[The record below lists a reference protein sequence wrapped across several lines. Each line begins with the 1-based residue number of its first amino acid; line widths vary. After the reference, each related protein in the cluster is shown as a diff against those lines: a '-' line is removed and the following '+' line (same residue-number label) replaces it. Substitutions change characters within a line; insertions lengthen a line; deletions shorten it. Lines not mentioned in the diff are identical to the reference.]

1 MFRCANPS
9 SRPVAGLRLAKY
21 GSAALPLM
29 PLKAPPASR
38 CPFATARVSTSPLA
52 LSLKPGTSAPAAVS
66 TAAMFL
72 AAAPPTEEKCP
83 PR

>member
-1 MFRCANPS
+1 MPRCAKPS
-9 SRPVAGLRLAKY
+9 SLPVAGLRLAKY
-21 GSAALPLM
+21 GSAVLPLM

-52 LSLKPGTSAPAAVS
+52 LSLKPGTSAPVVVS